1 MRHIYKCN
9 FHDLTGE
16 GVKVAMIDSGIDR
29 SHRLLQ
35 HVDKGICFAVS
46 SDGVRTSQDYRD
58 TSGHGTAVA
67 SIIHKKAPD
76 AALYAVKI
84 FDDALVVDQKILME
98 SICWAMDQNVDII
111 NLSLGTTDAQ
121 IKRRLMEVC
130 QRATEKGIA
139 IVAAEHNAG
148 QESYPAHFSNVIGV
162 KAGTIKGRYDYLFRA
177 GEPIECIAPGTAQR
191 VLWAGGREHIVE
203 GSSFAAPHIAGIL
216 ALIKQAFP
224 KADLDE
230 MKRVLAANRAAR
242 QKRPSSRRTRAQPR
256 RAKAPQAFDPT
267 AIKRA
272 AIYPYN
278 KEMHSLVRF
287 RDLLDFEIVGIA
299 DPVAKGYVGKDAG
312 EAIGIPPVGI
322 RIQPRFREVLKDAD
336 TLILGY
342 VDELS
347 RITKRDVLRESIKSA
362 IDARLNVFSFL
373 SVYQKRFNGLLEKA
387 RNKNRWLY
395 SPDIHQN
402 DLHKTLRPHRYPPV
416 DVPVIGVFG
425 TSAQQGKFTL
435 QLALRSKLIRAGY
448 KVGQIGTEHHAQL
461 FGMDVAFPTGYASPL
476 QFPLQVHVPYLDYKM
491 REICAKKKPDLMLVG
506 AQSGSIPYDVHEPG
520 NHTLSTLAFMMGTKP
535 DANILVVNGVDDG
548 EYIRD
553 TINAL
558 KAMTKGPVLCLAMS
572 DKEKH
577 IRTAYGRTLISP
589 RQMSKGEIG
598 ETLAKLERQF
608 EIPAIEIVS
617 QKGQQRM
624 VDAITSHFADEG
636 GSDEK

>member
-1 MRHIYKCN
+1 MQHIYKCN
-9 FHDLTGE
+9 FHALTGK

-46 SDGVRTSQDYRD
+46 SDGVHTSQDYRD

-76 AALYAVKI
+76 AELYAVKI
-84 FDDALVVDQKILME
+84 FDNALVVDQKILME

-121 IKRRLMEVC
+121 IKQRLFDVC

-148 QESYPAHFSNVIGV
+148 QESYPAYFSNVIGV
-162 KAGTIKGRYDYLFRA
+162 KAGAIKGRYNYLFRA

-191 VLWAGGREHIVE
+191 VLWAEGREHIVE

-224 KADLDE
+224 KANPNEL
-230 MKRVLAANRAAR
+230 KRVLAANSEAR
-242 QKRPSSRRTRAQPR
+242 QKSGRRTRSQPR
-256 RAKAPQAFDPT
+256 LPRSPHAFDPN

-287 RDLLDFEIVGIA
+287 RDLLNFEIVGIA

-322 RIQPRFREVLKDAD
+322 RIQPRFREILKGAD

-347 RITKRDVLRESIKSA
+347 RITKQNVLRESIKRA
-362 IDARLNVFSFL
+362 VDANLNVFSFL
-373 SVYQKRFNGLLEKA
+373 SVHQKGFKGLIERA
-387 RNKNRWLY
+387 RKKNRWIY
-395 SPDIHQN
+395 SPDIHQT
-402 DLHKTLRPHRYPPV
+402 DLHKTLQPHPYPPV

-425 TSAQQGKFTL
+425 TSAQQGKFTV
-435 QLALRSKLIRAGY
+435 QLALRSKLIQAGY

-476 QFPLQVHVPYLDYKM
+476 QFPLQVHVPYLDCKM
-491 REICAKKKPDLMLVG
+491 REICATKKPDLMLVG
-506 AQSGSIPYDVHEPG
+506 AQSGSIPYDIHEPG
-520 NHTLSTLAFMMGTKP
+520 NHTLSTLAFMLGTKP
-535 DANILVVNGVDDG
+535 DANILVVNSVDDS

-553 TINAL
+553 TLNAL

-572 DKEKH
+572 EKEKH
-577 IRTAYGRTLISP
+577 IRAAYGRTLISP
-589 RQMSKGEIG
+589 RQMTKEEID

-624 VDAITSHFADEG
+624 VDAITRYFADEQ
-636 GSDEK
+636 